1 MAIASFHPPIRIH
14 SPAPSFPRP
23 PSKRLSPLLPRS
35 PTRPKS
41 QQWRVSRRQAKPR
54 PSDTGRSL
62 LTPASRLLNRIRYPS
77 LWNALRT
84 LRFVEFFYLFPRGDE
99 ISLEI
104 LSIALP
110 AVLALAADPIASL
123 VDTAFVG
130 HLGTG

>member
-41 QQWRVSRRQAKPR
+41 HQWRVSRRQAKPR

-62 LTPASRLLNRIRYPS
+62 LTRASRLLNRIRYPS

-84 LRFVEFFYLFPRGDE
+84 LRFVGDE